1 MGCVPDAGATV
12 HRNGTADGTDDLI
25 SRTFGGSA
33 IRVKQSRRLIP

>member
-12 HRNGTADGTDDLI
+12 HRNGTDDLI